1 MLSKCITR
9 MSTVDRWKL
18 KVPSNYKCWY
28 DTHSHWSFKRRV
40 AQGGAAIQRAGVDE
54 IRWSSFMTNAGW
66 LASIDVFWRCAIRVS
81 RRFTNNTIV
90 YKANILLL
98 THVSL
103 SNIPYKLTL
112 WYVNDTSLAYIQV
125 FAKTEAEFIISW
137 MPCLLG
143 LQMQFIGYR
152 AVTLSVPWPFKR
164 NERQIWSLI
173 FKNCRCSSI
182 AYTCTWALEL
192 RW

>member
-1 MLSKCITR
+1 MIRIHIGVLKGELHREVLQYNVQESTKFVEVVSWR
-9 MSTVDRWKL
+9 MHVGL
-18 KVPSNYKCWY
+18 
-28 DTHSHWSFKRRV
+28 
-40 AQGGAAIQRAGVDE
+40 
-54 IRWSSFMTNAGW
+54 
-66 LASIDVFWRCAIRVS
+66 LASTSFNDAQYAYVEGSLITPLS
-81 RRFTNNTIV
+81 T
-90 YKANILLL
+90 KANTLLL

-112 WYVNDTSLAYIQV
+112 CYVNDTSLAYIQV

-143 LQMQFIGYR
+143 LQMQFIRYR
-152 AVTLSVPWPFKR
+152 AVTLSVPWPFKK

-173 FKNCRCSSI
+173 FKNCRCLSI

-192 RW
+192 R